1 MNKALYVFLVIL
13 ALGTSIILSIM
24 ESTSYVYYDARE
36 VYRVYLN
43 GDSIG
48 IIENKKD
55 LEDYINN
62 MQQRIKQKY
71 NVKNVY
77 IPNGLNIKEE
87 TTYNEKTESIESIYS
102 KISEQE
108 DFTINGYTVTIT
120 DEKIT
125 YKDND
130 KNSESTKIK
139 EYLYITNKK
148 IFTEAV
154 NDVVRSFV
162 NEEQYNNY
170 LNEIKNSNQRG
181 TTIDN
186 VYIKDK
192 ISIKKGRIPVNETI
206 YQTEADLAQYLLF
219 GTNEKN
225 KIYKVK
231 SGDTIKKIA
240 NDNEMSTDEFLIA
253 NKDITDENALLYK
266 GQEVIISWINPVITV
281 VEESSSVKKESIRYK
296 TIEKYDKSMM
306 PGHYTVIRKGQK
318 GQSLITRKIKKQ
330 NGKIVTA
337 LIVNKE
343 VITEPISR
351 VIKTGGSVYWVWPTS
366 RNYTIST
373 YFGYQLRSDIGETSS
388 RMHDGIDISG
398 LGCNT
403 PIYAANDGTVSF
415 AGWYTGYGQAIEI
428 THADGYKSL
437 YGHLNRIYVSNGQTV
452 RKGQQ
457 IGLMG
462 NTGYSFGCHLHFKT
476 TKSGTLFNPLS
487 LY

>member
-253 NKDITDENALLYK
+253 NKDITDRK
-266 GQEVIISWINPVITV
+266 SV
-281 VEESSSVKKESIRYK
+281 V
-296 TIEKYDKSMM
+296 
-306 PGHYTVIRKGQK
+306 
-318 GQSLITRKIKKQ
+318 
-330 NGKIVTA
+330 
-337 LIVNKE
+337 
-343 VITEPISR
+343 
-351 VIKTGGSVYWVWPTS
+351 
-366 RNYTIST
+366 
-373 YFGYQLRSDIGETSS
+373 
-388 RMHDGIDISG
+388 
-398 LGCNT
+398 
-403 PIYAANDGTVSF
+403 
-415 AGWYTGYGQAIEI
+415 
-428 THADGYKSL
+428 
-437 YGHLNRIYVSNGQTV
+437 
-452 RKGQQ
+452 
-457 IGLMG
+457 
-462 NTGYSFGCHLHFKT
+462 
-476 TKSGTLFNPLS
+476 
-487 LY
+487 